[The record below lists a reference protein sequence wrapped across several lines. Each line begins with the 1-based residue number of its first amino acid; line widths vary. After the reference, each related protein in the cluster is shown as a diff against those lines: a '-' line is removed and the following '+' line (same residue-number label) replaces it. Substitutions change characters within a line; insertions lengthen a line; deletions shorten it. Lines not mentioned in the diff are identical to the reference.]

1 MPFTIEEA
9 KLKKLLKSAV
19 AEVLQEQRDL
29 VRQAVIEAVEELGL
43 VRAIEEGAGSKSVSR
58 DQIFRL
64 LRKRR

>member
-19 AEVLQEQRDL
+19 AEALEGQRDL
-29 VRQAVIEAVEELGL
+29 VREAVMDAVEEVALG
-43 VRAIEEGAGSKSVSR
+43 RAIEEGAGSKTVSR